1 MVWSSEYYDY
11 RRWKMDFEKINELQ
25 KIIDEKN
32 DEIYRLT
39 ARMEEEKQKFKNEL
53 QSIHDYYEGI
63 IALMPGHVYWLD
75 RNNIFLGCN
84 DLQAKNAQFSS
95 RKDIVGKTNFDMP
108 WKDQAEELNKVNNL
122 VMETGIPHTA
132 EEYAVMA
139 NGMAIYISQKVPL
152 RNKDNEIIG
161 VLGISLDIT
170 ERKKMEVA
178 LRRAKENAEVANQAK
193 TEFIANMSH
202 DIHTP
207 LSGIVGMS
215 KLLEKQVQ
223 DPEQKQY
230 ARWINE
236 SGEQLLELLKG
247 VLDLISVDN
256 ISESDVQDESF
267 DLRKNIQDISQ
278 LVQPT
283 VQMKKIQLHIEIDEA
298 VPQRVITDGTK
309 LHRVFLNLLGNA
321 IKFTDKGSIT
331 IKVRVLA
338 NENDYVQL
346 RFSIIDTGI
355 GIPDELQVRI
365 FDRFFRADP
374 SYKGTHSGCGV
385 GLHIAQK
392 YVGLLGGEISLNS
405 ELGNGSTFYFTL
417 TMKVARDEDDIGRS
431 ITTTEIPV
439 AAVNQKEATVP
450 LILLVEDN
458 MNALRLIETV
468 VEKAGYEYY
477 SAVDGEHAL
486 ELIKTNDFDLIVTDV
501 DLPGISGKTLTPCI
515 REWEKEMHKKPLP
528 IVGLTAQEVNEV
540 QDSCLQSGMNQVLR
554 KPVHLKALQNA
565 VNQLVLWGGQ
575 QDSANKIQVEN

>member
-1 MVWSSEYYDY
+1 M
-11 RRWKMDFEKINELQ
+11 
-25 KIIDEKN
+25 
-32 DEIYRLT
+32 
-39 ARMEEEKQKFKNEL
+39 
-53 QSIHDYYEGI
+53 
-63 IALMPGHVYWLD
+63 
-75 RNNIFLGCN
+75 GCN
-84 DLQAKNAQFSS
+84 DLQAKNARLSS

-108 WKDQAEELNKVNNL
+108 WKDQAEELNKLNNL

-152 RNKDNEIIG
+152 RNKNNEIVG

-223 DPEQKQY
+223 DSEQKQY

-247 VLDLISVDN
+247 VLDIVSADN
-256 ISESDVQDESF
+256 IRESDVQEESF

-298 VPQRVITDGTK
+298 VPQHVITDGTK

-331 IKVRVLA
+331 IKIRVLA
-338 NENDYVQL
+338 NESDYVQL

-365 FDRFFRADP
+365 FDRFFAPIRP
-374 SYKGTHSGCGV
+374 IEES
-385 GLHIAQK
+385 IAVVVLA
-392 YVGLLGGEISLNS
+392 YISHKN
-405 ELGNGSTFYFTL
+405 
-417 TMKVARDEDDIGRS
+417 M
-431 ITTTEIPV
+431 
-439 AAVNQKEATVP
+439 
-450 LILLVEDN
+450 LV
-458 MNALRLIETV
+458 
-468 VEKAGYEYY
+468 Y
-477 SAVDGEHAL
+477 
-486 ELIKTNDFDLIVTDV
+486 
-501 DLPGISGKTLTPCI
+501 
-515 REWEKEMHKKPLP
+515 
-528 IVGLTAQEVNEV
+528 
-540 QDSCLQSGMNQVLR
+540 
-554 KPVHLKALQNA
+554 
-565 VNQLVLWGGQ
+565 
-575 QDSANKIQVEN
+575 